1 MAEIDGW
8 KDVLADAQRRVW
20 PKVAEAVA
28 GTGGVLMGGTAVAIH
43 LRHRTSVDLDVMSL
57 RAFSGRMVADRL
69 ERLSGDVQVE
79 EAAESCLRAIV
90 DGVLVDVFRALGR
103 EEASPDE
110 MSMIQHGPVIDG
122 MAVGSL
128 PDLLATKL
136 DVVMHR
142 PKLRD
147 YIDLAA
153 IDAQTP
159 YSLEDGLAFHQRR
172 FGNKAGL
179 WILDHIV
186 GLLEDPGTLPRDPVF
201 EHMRQPVL
209 RHLSARVPDLREH
222 LTDIRTGMAVD
233 LPATPPSDRV
243 EGGMLLD
250 AESLLNPD

>member
-1 MAEIDGW
+1 MLVAQGDVGEGRRDWILHCESASVAEIDGW

-57 RAFSGRMVADRL
+57 EAFSGRMVADRL
-69 ERLSGDVQVE
+69 ERLSSDVQIE
-79 EAAESCLRAIV
+79 DAAESCLRAIV
-90 DGVLVDVFRALGR
+90 DGVLVDVFRALGT

-179 WILDHIV
+179 WDSRSHRGPAGGSWDTASRP
-186 GLLEDPGTLPRDPVF
+186 GLRAHAPAGSPTPV
-201 EHMRQPVL
+201 RP
-209 RHLSARVPDLREH
+209 SAR
-222 LTDIRTGMAVD
+222 
-233 LPATPPSDRV
+233 PA
-243 EGGMLLD
+243 
-250 AESLLNPD
+250 

>member
-1 MAEIDGW
+1 MCW
-8 KDVLADAQRRVW
+8 PTRRG
-20 PKVAEAVA
+20 AC
-28 GTGGVLMGGTAVAIH
+28 G
-43 LRHRTSVDLDVMSL
+43 
-57 RAFSGRMVADRL
+57 
-69 ERLSGDVQVE
+69 
-79 EAAESCLRAIV
+79 
-90 DGVLVDVFRALGR
+90 
-103 EEASPDE
+103 
-110 MSMIQHGPVIDG
+110 
-122 MAVGSL
+122 

-172 FGNKAGL
+172 FGNKTGL

-233 LPATPPSDRV
+233 LPATPPSDRA

-250 AESLLNPD
+250 AESLLNPE